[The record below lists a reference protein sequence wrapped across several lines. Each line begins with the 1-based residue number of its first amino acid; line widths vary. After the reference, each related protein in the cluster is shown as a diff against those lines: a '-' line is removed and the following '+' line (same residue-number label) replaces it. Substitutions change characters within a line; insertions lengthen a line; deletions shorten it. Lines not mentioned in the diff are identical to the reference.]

1 MNQTNQSAPTG
12 AFTFSTKAGTLRR
25 LSALAIRA
33 RFCDQ
38 RVVDEG
44 AWRDQRERQLD
55 ALLEHFGD
63 VPLVVRSSCANE
75 DTESSSNAGAY
86 LSLVGVAAER
96 GALAD
101 AVERVFASYGDPRG
115 QEVLVQ
121 RMVEGVA
128 LSGVVLTR
136 DLDTGAPYYTINYD
150 DYSGRTDTVTSGAV
164 SKLVV
169 VHRANTAA
177 LHSPRMRALID
188 AVRDIEREVASE
200 ELDIEFCVD
209 RAGEVY
215 ILQVR
220 PLAARHR
227 WEGVEDGPI
236 DALLAEARERIEARM
251 APREGLFGATT
262 ILGEMPDWNPAEM
275 IGNSPRP
282 LPFSLYRYLITDR
295 TWSLAR
301 ADMGYRDVPH
311 PLMVDLAGRPY
322 IDVRLSL
329 NSFLPADV
337 DDGFAARLVDYQL
350 EKLAANR
357 DHHDKIEF
365 EVALTCRDL
374 SFDDARRE
382 LLAEG
387 FAAAE
392 IERFGER
399 LGALTARAIREG
411 APELRRQL
419 ALTDTIAGYGG
430 ASAEGAS
437 LDYVR
442 GLLDTTISHG
452 TRPFSILARHAFIAV
467 ALLKSLA
474 ARGVVPPE
482 GPERIISGV
491 RTVASD
497 LVDDMLAV
505 TGGEMAREA
514 FLERYG
520 HLRPG
525 TYDIL
530 SARYDENP
538 ELYFG
543 KGSGRAKPVLSHG
556 GEYRLDESTRRE
568 MARAL
573 RAEGLPDDIDWVMDY
588 LLTSIVAREQA
599 KFSFTRGISDAL
611 RTLSRWGEAHDLS
624 RDELSYLDIRTL
636 LEQRDDP
643 GRLRE
648 TIAANRERHAVTRAV
663 RLPHLIVEP
672 DDVDVIFHP
681 GGCPTFITNQS
692 VTAQARH
699 LDDGEVEA
707 LEGCIVLIQ
716 SADPGFDWIFSKN
729 IAGLVTQFG
738 GANSHM
744 AIRCAEFGLPAA
756 IGCGERLFH
765 ELRHARVIE
774 LNCAARK
781 ATGH

>member
-1 MNQTNQSAPTG
+1 MNQHNQPSPGEVFA
-12 AFTFSTKAGTLRR
+12 FSTKAETLRR
-25 LSALAIRA
+25 LATRGIRA
-33 RFCDQ
+33 EFCDQ
-38 RVVDEG
+38 RVVDDE
-44 AWRDQRERQLD
+44 AWRAAPERQLE
-55 ALLEHFGD
+55 ALLEYFGE

-75 DTESSSNAGAY
+75 DTENASNAGAY

-96 GALAD
+96 EALAD
-101 AVERVFASYGDPRG
+101 AVEQVFASYGDSAG

-121 RMVEGVA
+121 RMVEDVA

-136 DLDTGAPYYTINYD
+136 DLDTGAPYYTVNYD

-164 SKLVV
+164 NKLVV
-169 VHRANTAA
+169 VHRANTEA
-177 LHSPRMRALID
+177 LHSPRMRAVIA
-188 AVRDIEREVASE
+188 AVQDIEREVASD
-200 ELDIEFCVD
+200 ELDIEFCVTA
-209 RAGEVY
+209 AGTVY
-215 ILQVR
+215 ILQAR
-220 PLAARHR
+220 PLAARHQ
-227 WEGVEDGPI
+227 WEGVEDARI
-236 DALLAEARERIEARM
+236 DALIDEARERIEARM

-337 DDGFAARLVDYQL
+337 DDAFAARLVDYQL
-350 EKLAANR
+350 SKLAANR

-365 EVALTCRDL
+365 EVAVTCRDL
-374 SFDDARRE
+374 SFGAARGE

-387 FAAAE
+387 FAAAD
-392 IERFGER
+392 IDRFGDQ

-419 ALTDTIAGYGG
+419 ALTEAIAGYRGPASGG
-430 ASAEGAS
+430 ESIDF
-437 LDYVR
+437 LR

-474 ARGVVPPE
+474 ARGVVAPE

-505 TGGEMAREA
+505 SAGEMAREA

-543 KGSGRAKPVLSHG
+543 SGSGRAKPTLSHIE
-556 GEYRLDESTRRE
+556 EYRLDEATRRE

-573 RAEGLPDDIDWVMDY
+573 RDEGLPEDIDWVMDY

-611 RTLSRWGEAHDLS
+611 RTLSRWGERHGFS
-624 RDELSYLDIRTL
+624 RDDLSYLDIWTL
-636 LEQRDDP
+636 LEARDDH

-648 TIAANRERHAVTRAV
+648 TIAANRERHAVIRAV

-692 VTAQARH
+692 VTAAARH
-699 LDDGEVEA
+699 LDEGETGE

-756 IGCGERLFH
+756 IGCGERLFK
-765 ELRHARVIE
+765 ELRHAGVIE